1 MTGADLGQA
10 RRLATDLTTE
20 AWCCLRAVAGLLR
33 RPGSQ
38 DANDASGRRLRPGVR
53 SRPPVLLVHG
63 LAADRSCFGVMEDRL
78 HREGY
83 TTLSVS
89 YSCQGVGI
97 EECARALVQDAA
109 WLLARTGSDR
119 LHVVAHSLGGVV
131 LRWAVTHTPMRDWVE
146 VAVTLGSPHRGTPT
160 ARLAPRGLPGF
171 GRIISQLRPGAFDVG
186 DPGTRSGVRWVSVA
200 AERDWVVPAGY
211 AGLPQSG
218 NVRNAVVPSGGH
230 MSLTTNP
237 HCLSIVLQELAAAVS
252 RRPGV
257 APTCERKDETMPVL
271 QHLTDCSC
279 GQPIDPEAAAPSTHC
294 RRCGRTVGRRRGP
307 GPAATAPLGR
317 SLSCSVPSGRAA

>member
-1 MTGADLGQA
+1 MTSADLGRA

-20 AWCCLRAVAGLLR
+20 AWCCLSAVAGLLR
-33 RPGSQ
+33 RPGSPLAG
-38 DANDASGRRLRPGVR
+38 DPSGPRLRPGVS

-63 LAADRSCFGVMEDRL
+63 LAADRSCFSVMEDRL
-78 HREGY
+78 HQAGW

-97 EECARALVQDAA
+97 EECARELVHDAA

-131 LRWAVTHTPMRDWVE
+131 LRWAATHTLMRDWVD

-186 DPGTRSGVRWVSVA
+186 APDALGAMRWVTVA
-200 AERDWVVPAGY
+200 AERDWVVPPGY
-211 AGLPQSG
+211 AGLPASG
-218 NVRNAVVPSGGH
+218 NVRNTVVPAGGH

-237 HCLSIVLQELAAAVS
+237 HCLSIVLQELEAAVS
-252 RRPGV
+252 PRP
-257 APTCERKDETMPVL
+257 AAALTFERKDETMPL
-271 QHLTDCSC
+271 REHLTDCPC
-279 GQPIDPEAAAPSTHC
+279 GQPMDPEATATSAPC
-294 RRCGRTVGRRRGP
+294 RRCGRTPGRPGSP
-307 GPAATAPLGR
+307 GPSATAPSGW
-317 SLSCSVPSGRAA
+317 SLPWSAAARQAA